1 MNNIVIGILV
11 FGFMFMFDL
20 IISMKAR
27 IIAKEE
33 VMKLLEILDQEN
45 QRVIEEY
52 IDKKLGN

>member
-1 MNNIVIGILV
+1 MNNIIIGILV
-11 FGFMFMFDL
+11 FAFMFILDL
-20 IISMKAR
+20 LISMKAR

-33 VMKLLEILDQEN
+33 IMKLLEILDQEN